1 MITFGY
7 KNKFNGLLRAVIA
20 LAVGIV
26 MVVSRAD
33 AMVLAVR
40 IIAAVLLGSGLV
52 SLAIAYSQK
61 KSGSVPLVGFNAAVN
76 VLLGLF
82 MFVWPEVV
90 SGLIIYI
97 IGFALIFFG
106 IFQLVVLVGANRVMP
121 VGPVAFVLPSLVLAG
136 GVLLVLRP
144 GFIGSAIGVVA
155 GIVLILYGTSELL
168 SSWKMKKVID
178 EYEIHE
184 FGDNDMADDQTI
196 DEQ

>member
-7 KNKFNGLLRAVIA
+7 KNKFNGPLRALIA
-20 LAVGIV
+20 LAVGVV

-40 IIAAVLLGSGLV
+40 IIAAFLLGSGLV
-52 SLAIAYSQK
+52 SLAVAYSQK
-61 KSGSVPLVGFNAAVN
+61 KSGMMPLIGFNAAVN
-76 VLLGLF
+76 VLLGLL

-106 IFQLVVLVGANRVMP
+106 VFQLVVLVGANRIMP
-121 VGPVAFVLPSLVLAG
+121 VGPMAFVLPSLVLTG
-136 GVLLVLRP
+136 GVLLVLKP
-144 GFIGSAIGVVA
+144 GFLGTAIGVVA
-155 GIVLILYGTSELL
+155 GVALILYGVSELL

-178 EYEIHE
+178 EYETHE
-184 FGDNDMADDQTI
+184 FGDSDMADDQTI

>member
-1 MITFGY
+1 MNRKKKIPTLEQIIP
-7 KNKFNGLLRAVIA
+7 NGIFQRINNLSGVTLPWSEDNALLDIDYIYR
-20 LAVGIV
+20 
-26 MVVSRAD
+26 
-33 AMVLAVR
+33 
-40 IIAAVLLGSGLV
+40 
-52 SLAIAYSQK
+52 
-61 KSGSVPLVGFNAAVN
+61 
-76 VLLGLF
+76 
-82 MFVWPEVV
+82 W
-90 SGLIIYI
+90 YI

-121 VGPVAFVLPSLVLAG
+121 VGPVAFFLPSLVLAG

-155 GIVLILYGTSELL
+155 GIVLILYGASELL